1 MRGMMR
7 GHTPGSIV
15 GSHRVRALASMALAG
30 LSLGGCASTGSTP
43 VKERSPSRVTLEY
56 DRGIAAT
63 DLAYTRDD
71 RVSKDMVAAA
81 REPLMQRLTTVYR
94 DLGLPVN
101 QLDTRTFIVST
112 GHVTVHR
119 RVAQVPADRY
129 FSCGFTVTGGAR
141 ALTYSLDVTVTTQ
154 LTPAP
159 APDSG
164 RTLVLTS
171 VAVQARQP
179 GVSGNPVACATTGA
193 LEQRIVE
200 ALRTGTRS

>member
-7 GHTPGSIV
+7 GHTPGSI

-30 LSLGGCASTGSTP
+30 LSLGGCASTGSAP
-43 VKERSPSRVTLEY
+43 VKEGAPSRVTLEY
-56 DRGIAAT
+56 DRGIAAN
-63 DLAYTRDD
+63 DLAFTRDN
-71 RVSKDMVAAA
+71 RVSKDVVAAA

-101 QLDTRTFIVST
+101 QLDTRAFIVST
-112 GHVTVHR
+112 GNITVNR

-129 FSCGFTVTGGAR
+129 FGCGFTVTGGAR
-141 ALTYSLDVTVTTQ
+141 ALTYALDVSVTTQ
-154 LTPAP
+154 LVPAP

-164 RTLVLTS
+164 STLVLTS

-179 GVSGNPVACATTGA
+179 GMSGNPVACSTTGA
-193 LEQRIVE
+193 LEQRIVA
-200 ALRTGTRS
+200 ALRTGTGS